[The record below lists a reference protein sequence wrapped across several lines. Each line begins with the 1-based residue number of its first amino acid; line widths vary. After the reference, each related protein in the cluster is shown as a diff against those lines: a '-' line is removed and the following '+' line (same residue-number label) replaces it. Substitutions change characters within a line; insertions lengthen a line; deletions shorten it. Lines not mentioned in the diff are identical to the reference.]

1 MDKDEIKEWLQ
12 QIGKDRTWLAA
23 QVGCTPGTLNQW
35 FSKLGFPEWG
45 IKSINRLMNPSGEGD
60 NGLEVTFSA
69 REFERIETARKL
81 LGIATRKLYYEEAI
95 TEYTD
100 QILERENAAAKS
112 PGAQNITHFPAQQ
125 PSSLVAED
133 SPPYGSSSG
142 KKKPRKKNGTED

>member
-1 MDKDEIKEWLQ
+1 MTPEEIDLWLTQ
-12 QIGKDRTWLAA
+12 NGHDREWLAA
-23 QVGCTPGTLNQW
+23 ELGYSKGSIYNS
-35 FSKLGFPEWG
+35 FSKGFSKRTLAA
-45 IKSINRLMNPSGEGD
+45 ITKLMNPPGTETG
-60 NGLEVTFSA
+60 GLEVTFTA
-69 REFERIETARKL
+69 REFERIEAARKL